1 MSVYATQG
9 GISIYA
15 TRAEEIAIYRTD
27 GTMVTCGVTEA
38 EMPSDGIFIVRS
50 AGENVKVLVE

>member
-1 MSVYATQG
+1 MAV
-9 GISIYA
+9 
-15 TRAEEIAIYRTD
+15 YRTD

>member
-1 MSVYATQG
+1 MAV
-9 GISIYA
+9 
-15 TRAEEIAIYRTD
+15 YRTD

-50 AGENVKVLVE
+50 AGENVKGIGGMNRRRADGCQADVLN